1 MKQPVLAS
9 LYLSL
14 AASIWGGMYVVS
26 KYVLDYIPP
35 FTLVWLRYAVAL
47 IVLGAIAA
55 AKRERPPK
63 SGRDWGMVIAIGII
77 GYVVSI
83 SLQFVGTK
91 WSNAHTASLITASTP
106 AFVVLFA
113 RWLLGETL
121 TWRKMAALLL
131 ATAGVI
137 VIVGLGGGEESTF
150 LGNICLVGGHLGA
163 VVGAR
168 ENRFGPLVR
177 VFDHHVCHFCGTHW
191 HDADDARRRAGA
203 CCEPLECSRRPWGVV
218 SWRYID
224 SRGIFSLEQRDGND
238 RCRRR
243 LALFL
248 FPAAR
253 RLALWPAVFT
263 RATRCLVLARR
274 GAHCCRRGRGG
285 AKRAKRVKE
294 SVSKLYDRCNKEV

>member
-150 LGNICLVGGHLGA
+150 LGNICLVGAAVTWALLSVLVKIASARLSVFSITTYAIFVALIGMTPMMLAEGPGLAASHWSVPVALG
-163 VVGAR
+163 VLYRQR
-168 ENRFGPLVR
+168 EHFFFGTK
-177 VFDHHVCHFCGTHW
+177 GW
-191 HDADDARRRAGA
+191 
-203 CCEPLECSRRPWGVV
+203 
-218 SWRYID
+218 
-224 SRGIFSLEQRDGND
+224 
-238 RCRRR
+238 
-243 LALFL
+243 
-248 FPAAR
+248 
-253 RLALWPAVFT
+253 
-263 RATRCLVLARR
+263 
-274 GAHCCRRGRGG
+274 
-285 AKRAKRVKE
+285 K
-294 SVSKLYDRCNKEV
+294 

>member
-137 VIVGLGGGEESTF
+137 VIVGLGGSEESTF
-150 LGNICLVGGHLGA
+150 AGNIALVGAAVTWALLSVLVKMTAARLSVFSVTTYAIFVAFIGMTPMMLAEGPGLAASHWSVPVALG
-163 VVGAR
+163 V
-168 ENRFGPLVR
+168 LY
-177 VFDHHVCHFCGTHW
+177 
-191 HDADDARRRAGA
+191 
-203 CCEPLECSRRPWGVV
+203 LGVV
-218 SWRYID
+218 STAGAFFLWNKGMEMID
-224 SRGIFSLEQRDGND
+224 AGVGSLFFFFQPLVGS
-238 RCRRR
+238 
-243 LALFL
+243 LFGWLFL
-248 FPAAR
+248 QEQLDVSFW
-253 RLALWPAVFT
+253 L
-263 RATRCLVLARR
+263 
-274 GAHCCRRGRGG
+274 GG
-285 AKRAKRVKE
+285 ALIVAGVAVAVRSGQSA
-294 SVSKLYDRCNKEV
+294 